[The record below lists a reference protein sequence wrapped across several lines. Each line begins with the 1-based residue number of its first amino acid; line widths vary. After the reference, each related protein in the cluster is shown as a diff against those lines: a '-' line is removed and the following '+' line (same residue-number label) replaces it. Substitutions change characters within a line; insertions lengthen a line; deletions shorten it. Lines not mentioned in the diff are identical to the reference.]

1 MCEVPMRV
9 QWYKNLS
16 LLLCVFQE
24 LEGEVLFVR
33 WLVKRKERQKER
45 KTANAVILCAFHLI
59 CVRCRTPFQM
69 LTFKFELD

>member
-1 MCEVPMRV
+1 MRV

-16 LLLCVFQE
+16 LLLCVFQG

-33 WLVKRKERQKER
+33 WLVKRKERQKRR
-45 KTANAVILCAFHLI
+45 KTANAVILCTFHLI